1 MARVTKSLAVAI
13 ALALMGTGT
22 MAHAEIVRVR
32 DQIEFVGAPQS
43 VQSWNAPAP
52 RKSLQWDAKGRWG
65 LRLDMDQPNNR
76 EMNLNDVQAGAF
88 FRITPSLRVGG
99 TVGLRD
105 RFASQPQQMQPQDA
119 RPRVHLETAFQF

>member
-1 MARVTKSLAVAI
+1 MARVTKISAI
-13 ALALMGTGT
+13 ASALVLMGAGSA
-22 MAHAEIVRVR
+22 AHAEIVRPH
-32 DQIEFVGAPQS
+32 DQIEFVGTQQP
-43 VQSWNAPAP
+43 WNAPAP

-99 TVGLRD
+99 SVGLRD
-105 RFASQPQQMQPQDA
+105 RFAAQPQQMQPQDA

>member
-1 MARVTKSLAVAI
+1 MARVTRGLAVAS
-13 ALALMGTGT
+13 ALILMGMGSA
-22 MAHAEIVRVR
+22 AHAELVRPS
-32 DQIEFVGAPQS
+32 DKIEFVSTQTPWS
-43 VQSWNAPAP
+43 APAP

-99 TVGLRD
+99 SVGLRD
-105 RFASQPQQMQPQDA
+105 RFTSQPQQMQPQDA